1 MSREKLRL
9 ANTDLG
15 NLIGNLRGEVGEV
28 ITTWLL
34 MRQFI
39 GRRARLRTGDME
51 RDLANREIDFLS
63 LLIHKLGDELI
74 GRLSELAEKK
84 FGQLTFYFAAKKLG
98 QLEGEV
104 ASFEAFV
111 IKHRIRDKRNR
122 DVSHKHLPEK
132 AAGRNDIQ
140 IQYPV
145 MVRAVAM
152 ALRLM
157 KRIDRRVLGPS
168 SPYSWRE
175 ARKRRY
181 DYISPPRVGY
191 LLIPYLHLSGDDR
204 IRILEEELREATN
217 VWSQMPT
224 TIDGQPAT
232 VMACQKWGIIALGDR
247 LLALDQYPLQELTSL
262 QTEPRN
268 QPTGGA
274 SSHSVDTPSP

>member
-157 KRIDRRVLGPS
+157 KCIDRRVLGPS
-168 SPYSWRE
+168 SPYSC
-175 ARKRRY
+175 AKRAAPVR
-181 DYISPPRVGY
+181 
-191 LLIPYLHLSGDDR
+191 LHLAAAGRLSAYS
-204 IRILEEELREATN
+204 L
-217 VWSQMPT
+217 
-224 TIDGQPAT
+224 PASFR
-232 VMACQKWGIIALGDR
+232 GR
-247 LLALDQYPLQELTSL
+247 SHPHS
-262 QTEPRN
+262 RRR
-268 QPTGGA
+268 A
-274 SSHSVDTPSP
+274 S